1 MTSPLSS
8 AVEPAA
14 CSLPVRSTGR
24 LLTVVS
30 FVKNHSEITKHLQVN
45 NYEIIVNFFHISHN
59 LT

>member
-14 CSLPVRSTGR
+14 CSLPVRGTER

-30 FVKNHSEITKHLQVN
+30 FVKNHSETVKIFVRSN
-45 NYEIIVNFFHISHN
+45 
-59 LT
+59 